1 MHVLLIIFYI
11 FCASFFIM
19 YMLTVFAPEY
29 IEDEFGNLIRRKKK
43 FTETKEAKI

>member
-1 MHVLLIIFYI
+1 MHILLIIFFV
-11 FCASFFIM
+11 FCASFIIM
-19 YMLTVFAPEY
+19 YLFTIFAPEY